1 MESSLEQQ
9 VSQIN
14 GQLIALFF
22 ILGSVIA
29 TIYLTFGYKD
39 LLINEKNSSFNKEE
53 LGKIAEYSSLVFF
66 IVAIYYLILAF
77 DNYENEKNEANL
89 NYLIA
94 ANLALGASGIR
105 YYQISKQPSSVEGA
119 EDVVG

>member
-1 MESSLEQQ
+1 MESSLEKQ

-39 LLINEKNSSFNKEE
+39 LLINEENSSFNKEE

-66 IVAIYYLILAF
+66 IVAIYFLILAF
-77 DNYENEKNEANL
+77 DNKKKKKMK
-89 NYLIA
+89 LI
-94 ANLALGASGIR
+94 
-105 YYQISKQPSSVEGA
+105 
-119 EDVVG
+119 